1 MRCVSVPRRASR
13 YSTWAPAGT
22 CRAFGPS
29 RPPSERATS
38 STWCS
43 GQRARSTARRSGP
56 RASGVDGGYDVSI
69 SRGRLLLILGIA
81 VHLVFLASLIAP
93 SHFLNPLFIEGTHNL
108 EEGQGSDFYAFY
120 QAGRYVLDGE
130 DIYQRPMDDPDRV
143 VPYAYFY
150 RYLPF
155 VAYTLGV
162 ALNALPPRASYWF
175 WVAVVEV
182 VLLLCVLATRRMAT
196 DDDLGCSLAAM
207 WLLFSPFYI
216 EQYMGQLTFV
226 MAALT
231 FAFVVTYSRGQTVRA
246 EWSWIASV
254 IVKHLTVLYVPIF
267 VRLRR
272 FRPVLLAGALL
283 ILTTVPYF
291 AFRDAG
297 VDQFS
302 HDNFNLSLTP
312 MPGNLGLVSLM
323 MTLKDRFFPGASE
336 PFGSIQGIKLSMTRI
351 MVLVTML
358 APLLTGLWVTFRRKP
373 VDLVELVSLWTMTY
387 FMVFREVWEYH
398 YVLMMPV
405 LVLLYART
413 RARILW
419 LFFALLAIPTPFVFY
434 DVPGPNPQV
443 HWSAFEHV
451 LNHSFKIVPLVGLFI
466 WVAAGYARRHARR
479 LDARPDDGL
488 AVTL

>member
-1 MRCVSVPRRASR
+1 MSM
-13 YSTWAPAGT
+13 
-22 CRAFGPS
+22 
-29 RPPSERATS
+29 
-38 STWCS
+38 
-43 GQRARSTARRSGP
+43 
-56 RASGVDGGYDVSI
+56 
-69 SRGRLLLILGIA
+69 SRGRVLLLLGIV
-81 VHLVFLASLIAP
+81 VHVVFIASLVAP
-93 SHFLNPLFIEGTHNL
+93 THFLNPLFIEGTHNL

-162 ALNALPPRASYWF
+162 ALNALPPRAAYWV
-175 WVAVVEV
+175 WIAVVEV
-182 VLLLCVLATRRMAT
+182 VLLLCVLATRRMAD
-196 DDDLGCSLAAM
+196 DDDLGDTMAAM

-226 MAALT
+226 MAALI
-231 FAFVVTYSRGQTVRA
+231 FAFAVSYSRGRTARA
-246 EWSWIASV
+246 EWSWIVSV
-254 IVKHLTVLYVPIF
+254 LVKHLTILYVPIF

-272 FRPVLLAGALL
+272 YRPVLLAIALL

-312 MPGNLGLVSLM
+312 MPGNLGLVSLV
-323 MTLKDRFFPGASE
+323 MTLKDRFFPGASA
-336 PFGSIQGIKLSMTRI
+336 PFGYLAGVKLSVTR
-351 MVLVTML
+351 VLVLLTML
-358 APLLTGLWVTFRRKP
+358 APLAVSLWVTFRRRP
-373 VDLVELVSLWTMTY
+373 FDLVESLALWTMTY
-387 FMVFREVWEYH
+387 FCVFREVWEYH
-398 YVLMMPV
+398 YVLMMPI

-413 RARILW
+413 RARAVWIV
-419 LFFALLAIPTPFVFY
+419 FALLAVPTPFVFY
-434 DVPGPNPQV
+434 DVPGPDPQV
-443 HWSAFEHV
+443 HWNAFEHV
-451 LNHSFKIVPLVGLFI
+451 LNHSFKIVPLVCLFI
-466 WVAAGYARRHARR
+466 WVAVGAARRHARR
-479 LDARPDDGL
+479 VDNRPDTGL